1 MADGHDHE
9 FPARSVNGRCLS
21 SARVAELY
29 GDLSRT
35 LKALASAEAGQHDEW
50 IGELRAVD

>member
-29 GDLSRT
+29 GDFSRDVQNSRFN
-35 LKALASAEAGQHDEW
+35 LATKG
-50 IGELRAVD
+50 RAR